1 MEQELRF
8 CTAPDGVNLAYATSG
23 KGPPLVRVA
32 NWLTHLDLDWKG
44 PIWSHWFREF
54 SKENTLVR
62 FDLRGS
68 GLSDRSVEEQSV
80 EVWRQDLETIVE
92 DLGIDRF
99 PLLGFC
105 QGGAIALTYT
115 ACHPE
120 QVSHLILFDSYS
132 RGNLADGAP
141 WQKKLE
147 TKALT
152 KMIEV
157 GWGRGDT
164 AIFRRIFAD
173 LLMPDASEK
182 ERHWLA
188 ELQRKTTSQAMAA
201 RLWEEFHRINVE
213 QLAKQV
219 EVPTLIFHVTGDKVV
234 PFEAGRRLA
243 SLIPDARFV
252 PLESENHILLEDDPA
267 WNRFLSEVRAFLG
280 SSEAKPES
288 VTKDPQ
294 ELFPELTP
302 RECEVL
308 DLIAR
313 GLTNDEIANRL
324 YISPKTVR
332 NHNTRIFSKLQ
343 VNSRAKA
350 IVLAREA
357 GIGKE

>member
-1 MEQELRF
+1 MEQDVRF

-23 KGPPLVRVA
+23 DGPPLVRVA
-32 NWLTHLDLDWKG
+32 NWLTHLELDWKG

-54 SKENTLVR
+54 SRDHTLVR

-68 GLSDRSVEEQSV
+68 GLSDRKVEEQSV
-80 EVWRQDLETIVE
+80 EAWRQDLETIVE
-92 DLGIDRF
+92 DLGIDHF

-105 QGGAIALTYT
+105 QGGAIALNY
-115 ACHPE
+115 AVCHPE

-147 TKALT
+147 TQALT
-152 KMIEV
+152 KMIKV
-157 GWGRGDT
+157 GWGREDT
-164 AIFRRIFAD
+164 VVFRRIFAD
-173 LLMPDASEK
+173 LLMPDASED
-182 ERHWLA
+182 ERRWLA
-188 ELQRKTTSQAMAA
+188 ELQRKTASQAMAA

-267 WNRFLSEVRAFLG
+267 WDRFLAETKSFLG
-280 SSEAKPES
+280 SSKAKT
-288 VTKDPQ
+288 VADNPQ
-294 ELFPELTP
+294 KLFPELTP

-313 GLTNDEIANRL
+313 GLTNDEIADRL
-324 YISPKTVR
+324 FISPKTVR
-332 NHNTRIFSKLQ
+332 NHNTQIFSKLQ
-343 VNSRAKA
+343 VESRSKA

-357 GIGKE
+357 GVGKK

>member
-1 MEQELRF
+1 MEQEVRF
-8 CTAPDGVNLAYATSG
+8 CTAPDDVNLAYATSG
-23 KGPPLVRVA
+23 EGPPLVRVA

-54 SKENTLVR
+54 SRDHTLVR
-62 FDLRGS
+62 YDLRGS
-68 GLSDRSVEEQSV
+68 GLSDRSVDEQSL
-80 EVWRQDLETIVE
+80 EVWFQDLETIIE
-92 DLGIDRF
+92 DLGINHF

-105 QGGAIALTYT
+105 QGGAIALNYT
-115 ACHPE
+115 VCHPD

-132 RGNLADGAP
+132 QGNLVNGNSLR
-141 WQKKLE
+141 KKLE

-152 KMIEV
+152 KMIKV
-157 GWGRGDT
+157 GWGREDT
-164 AIFRRIFAD
+164 AIFRRVFAD
-173 LLMPDASEK
+173 LLMPDASEE

-201 RLWEEFHRINVE
+201 RLWEEFHRIDVE
-213 QLAKQV
+213 QLAKKV

-267 WNRFLSEVRAFLG
+267 WDRFLAEVRNFIG
-280 SSEAKPES
+280 SSETEKVAEN
-288 VTKDPQ
+288 PQ
-294 ELFPELTP
+294 QLFPELTP

-308 DLIAR
+308 DLIAQ

-343 VNSRAKA
+343 VSSRSKA
-350 IVLAREA
+350 IVLARET
-357 GIGKE
+357 GLGKE

>member
-1 MEQELRF
+1 MILEQDVRF

-23 KGPPLVRVA
+23 DGPPLVRVA

-68 GLSDRSVEEQSV
+68 GLSDRNVETQSV
-80 EVWRQDLETIVE
+80 GVWRQDLETIIE
-92 DLGIDRF
+92 DIGIDRF

-105 QGGAIALTYT
+105 QGGAIALNYA

-120 QVSHLILFDSYS
+120 RVSHLILFDSYS
-132 RGNLADGAP
+132 QGNLVDGAP
-141 WQKKLE
+141 WRKKLE

-152 KMIEV
+152 KMIKV

-164 AIFRRIFAD
+164 AIFRRVFAD
-173 LLMPDASEK
+173 LLMPDASEE

-188 ELQRKTTSQAMAA
+188 ELQRKTTSQEMAA
-201 RLWEEFHRINVE
+201 RLWEEFHRIDVKH
-213 QLAKQV
+213 LAKQV

-234 PFEAGRRLA
+234 PFEAGRKLA
-243 SLIPDARFV
+243 SLIPEARFV

-267 WNRFLSEVRAFLG
+267 WSRFLAEVRSFIG
-280 SSEAKPES
+280 SDEEETEAE
-288 VTKDPQ
+288 DPQ
-294 ELFPELTP
+294 EVFPELTP

-308 DLIAR
+308 DLIAK
-313 GLTNDEIANRL
+313 GFTNDEIASQL
-324 YISPKTVR
+324 FISPKTVR

-343 VNSRAKA
+343 VDSRGKA

-357 GIGKE
+357 GVGKE